1 MKKKNLKKQKRK
13 EEIITLAEDAK
24 LKINQNR
31 ILSEQI
37 DNYNMHI
44 QMIKSFMNKYTQN
57 TKITESISKD
67 NNNKNKFIK
76 SEFINYYKELKK
88 SIGDLREATNKV
100 KQKYDTN
107 SEIYFDDIS
116 KDNLSYN
123 QKNLDSFILSYSLEQ
138 KLNII
143 KKLKESI
150 HSSRDYNIFREPK
163 RETLINKRYAEEF
176 IDNIYQDCQ
185 SLILY
190 EIKQFNKYHNRCL
203 KKMKKIDTC
212 KNKIQILNQII
223 NYFQQN
229 IFGKSNYNVNNNNN
243 YNSNYKLKSV
253 PQVKNNNNYKSNKIV
268 KNDKINKIN
277 NKKIYKAEDND
288 NIFYNTINLNKY
300 GNLDNDNFGYT
311 LGDFNSYETD
321 QTFNLG
327 NINNNLLSI
336 TNNTNANKEMHT
348 EPKKN
353 KKINLPTVEEL
364 FDLANNEGEKEA
376 IIDEELHSDE
386 EIVFEKKIK
395 SKKKIIV
402 DYLPKIKKV
411 VPNLS
416 LSQIEFNK
424 SKVMNEADLYSVQRR
439 QYQIQNIDENIKMM
453 KKKLKLIKR
462 RCKINEE
469 KCETIQNY
477 TKECE
482 ESYKS
487 LKNLK
492 IQISMKQEKVSF
504 MRKEFFTQHTKD
516 VIDEED
522 ELNYQKEMDDYL
534 NDPELNDPYFE
545 QYQNLQT
552 DVTHRQKENDNM
564 LIKKINNE
572 NIEKNENN
580 KNKYDYT
587 RTHRERKK
595 EKIKRANSK

>member
-37 DNYNMHI
+37 DNYNKHI

-57 TKITESISKD
+57 AKITESISKD
-67 NNNKNKFIK
+67 NNKNKFIK
-76 SEFINYYKELKK
+76 NEFINYYKELKK

-100 KQKYDTN
+100 KQKYETN
-107 SEIYFDDIS
+107 SDIYFDDAS
-116 KDNLSYN
+116 EDNLSYK
-123 QKNLDSFILSYSLEQ
+123 QMLLDSFILSYSLEQ

-143 KKLKESI
+143 KKLKESV
-150 HSSRDYNIFREPK
+150 HLSKDYNIFREPK
-163 RETLINKRYAEEF
+163 RETIINTRYGEEF
-176 IDNIYQDCQ
+176 IDDINQDFQ
-185 SLILY
+185 SHILY
-190 EIKQFNKYHNRCL
+190 EIKQFNKYHNRCI
-203 KKMKKIDTC
+203 KKMKKINNC

-223 NYFQQN
+223 NYFQQI
-229 IFGKSNYNVNNNNN
+229 IFGKSNYKVNNN

-253 PQVKNNNNYKSNKIV
+253 PQVKNNIYNYKSNKIV
-268 KNDKINKIN
+268 KSDKIA
-277 NKKIYKAEDND
+277 NKKIYKEEDND
-288 NIFYNTINLNKY
+288 NLFYNTINLNKY
-300 GNLDNDNFGYT
+300 GDLNNDNFGYT
-311 LGDFNSYETD
+311 LGDLNSYETD
-321 QTFNLG
+321 QTFNFG
-327 NINNNLLSI
+327 NINNNLLSL
-336 TNNTNANKEMHT
+336 TNNTNKGEYT

-364 FDLANNEGEKEA
+364 FDLTNNEGEKEA

-386 EIVFEKKIK
+386 EIVFETKIK

-402 DYLPKIKKV
+402 DYLPKIKKE
-411 VPNLS
+411 VPNLY

-439 QYQIQNIDENIKMM
+439 QFQMQNLDENIKMM
-453 KKKLKLIKR
+453 KKKLKIIKR

-482 ESYKS
+482 ENYKS

-492 IQISMKQEKVSF
+492 IQMSMQQEKVSF
-504 MRKEFFTQHTKD
+504 MKKEFFTQHTKD

-545 QYQNLQT
+545 QYQNFQT
-552 DVTHRQKENDNM
+552 DITHRQIDNNNM
-564 LIKKINNE
+564 LIIKKINND
-572 NIEKNENN
+572 NIEKNEHD
-580 KNKYDYT
+580 KKKYDYT

>member
-37 DNYNMHI
+37 DNYNKHI

-57 TKITESISKD
+57 AKITESISKD
-67 NNNKNKFIK
+67 NNKNKFIK
-76 SEFINYYKELKK
+76 NEFINYYKELKK
-88 SIGDLREATNKV
+88 SIGDLRESTNKV

-107 SEIYFDDIS
+107 NDIYFDDIS
-116 KDNLSYN
+116 EQNLSYK
-123 QKNLDSFILSYSLEQ
+123 QMLLDSFILSYSLEQ

-143 KKLKESI
+143 KKLKESV

-163 RETLINKRYAEEF
+163 RETIINTKYGEEF
-176 IDNIYQDCQ
+176 IDDINQDYQ
-185 SLILY
+185 SHILY

-203 KKMKKIDTC
+203 KKMKKINNC

-223 NYFQQN
+223 SYFQQI
-229 IFGKSNYNVNNNNN
+229 IFGKSNYIAYNNN

-253 PQVKNNNNYKSNKIV
+253 PHQVKNNIYNYKSNKIV
-268 KNDKINKIN
+268 KTDKIY
-277 NKKIYKAEDND
+277 NKKYYKDEDND

-300 GNLDNDNFGYT
+300 GNLNNDSFGYT
-311 LGDFNSYETD
+311 LGDLNSYETD
-321 QTFNLG
+321 QTFNFG
-327 NINNNLLSI
+327 NINNNLLSL
-336 TNNTNANKEMHT
+336 TNNTSNGVRT
-348 EPKKN
+348 ESKKK

-386 EIVFEKKIK
+386 EIIFETKIK

-402 DYLPKIKKV
+402 DYLPKIKKE
-411 VPNLS
+411 VPNLY

-439 QYQIQNIDENIKMM
+439 QFQMQNMDENIKMM
-453 KKKLKLIKR
+453 KKKLKIIKR

-482 ESYKS
+482 ENYKS

-492 IQISMKQEKVSF
+492 IQMSMQQEKVSF
-504 MRKEFFTQHTKD
+504 MKKEFFTQHTKD

-552 DVTHRQKENDNM
+552 EVTHRQIDNDNM

-572 NIEKNENN
+572 NIEKTDN
-580 KNKYDYT
+580 KKKYDYT

>member
-37 DNYNMHI
+37 DNYNKHI

-57 TKITESISKD
+57 AKITESISKD
-67 NNNKNKFIK
+67 NNKNKFIK
-76 SEFINYYKELKK
+76 NEFINYYKELKK
-88 SIGDLREATNKV
+88 SIGDLRESTNKV

-107 SEIYFDDIS
+107 NDIYFDDIS
-116 KDNLSYN
+116 EQNLSYK
-123 QKNLDSFILSYSLEQ
+123 QMLLDSFILSYSLEQ

-143 KKLKESI
+143 KKLKESV

-163 RETLINKRYAEEF
+163 RETIINTKYGEEF
-176 IDNIYQDCQ
+176 IDDINQDYQ
-185 SLILY
+185 SHILY

-203 KKMKKIDTC
+203 KKMKKINNC

-223 NYFQQN
+223 SYFQQI
-229 IFGKSNYNVNNNNN
+229 IFGKSNYIAYNNN

-253 PQVKNNNNYKSNKIV
+253 PHQVKNNIYNYKSNKIV
-268 KNDKINKIN
+268 KTDKIY
-277 NKKIYKAEDND
+277 NKKYYKDEDND

-300 GNLDNDNFGYT
+300 GNLNNDSFGYT
-311 LGDFNSYETD
+311 LGDLNSYETD
-321 QTFNLG
+321 QTFNFG
-327 NINNNLLSI
+327 NINNNLLSL
-336 TNNTNANKEMHT
+336 TNNTSNGVRT
-348 EPKKN
+348 EPKKK

-386 EIVFEKKIK
+386 EIIFETKIK

-402 DYLPKIKKV
+402 DYLPKIKKE
-411 VPNLS
+411 VPNLY

-424 SKVMNEADLYSVQRR
+424 NKVMNEADLYSVQRR
-439 QYQIQNIDENIKMM
+439 QFQMQNMDENIKMM
-453 KKKLKLIKR
+453 KKKLKIIKR

-482 ESYKS
+482 ENYKS

-492 IQISMKQEKVSF
+492 IQMSMQQEKVSF
-504 MRKEFFTQHTKD
+504 MKKEFFTQHTKD

-552 DVTHRQKENDNM
+552 EVTHRQIDNDNM

-572 NIEKNENN
+572 NIEKTDN
-580 KNKYDYT
+580 KKKYDYT